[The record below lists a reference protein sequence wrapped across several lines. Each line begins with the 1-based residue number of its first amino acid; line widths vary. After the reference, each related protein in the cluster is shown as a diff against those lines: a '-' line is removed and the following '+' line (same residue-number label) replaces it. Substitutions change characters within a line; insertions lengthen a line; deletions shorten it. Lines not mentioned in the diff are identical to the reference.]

1 MLTDDP
7 DMRGMNVRGREGILV
22 GVGAGLAIVV
32 LLVLQSFIGSGLL
45 STRTV
50 TSTTTTAVSTIPDA
64 YEQVASTYAN
74 RLLQLDARNVS
85 ALLSGYESNATVVWT
100 GDAMGLQGNYTGM
113 GNGSGEIG
121 RVFEYIPG
129 SMINLTLSNENQTI
143 VRVQGG
149 YWVNSTFDWAGYS
162 SLAGPVGG
170 SVAAQDSYVYVGNTW
185 LIARET
191 WTFLSF
197 RCEFPS
203 CGL

>member
-1 MLTDDP
+1 
-7 DMRGMNVRGREGILV
+7 MRAVSTQGNGGGILI
-22 GVGAGLAIVV
+22 GVGAGLAIVL
-32 LLVLQSFIGSGLL
+32 LLVLQSFIGSGILG
-45 STRTV
+45 TKTV
-50 TSTTTTAVSTIPDA
+50 TSTTTVTTVSTVPDA
-64 YEQVASTYAN
+64 YEQVASAYAN
-74 RLLQLDARNVS
+74 HLLLLDSRNVS

-100 GDAMGLQGNYTGM
+100 GDAMGLQGNYTGI

-143 VRVQGG
+143 GGVQGG

-197 RCEFPS
+197 SCEFPS